1 MDTARDDV
9 TLDAIET
16 FRVVAAAPQTLPFVY
31 SSPHSGT
38 AYLREFLAL
47 SKLDVRTLRRS
58 EDAFVDELFDAA
70 PALGAPLLRAEIPRS
85 FLDLNREPLELDPE
99 MFEDPLPVNANTTSH
114 RVNGG
119 LGTIARI
126 VSNGAEI
133 YPGKLR
139 YREAERRIALV
150 YAPYHER
157 LRGLI
162 DQTRAQFGCAIVV
175 DCHSM
180 PSIGGPLDQDSGRQR
195 ADIILGDRF
204 GRSCS
209 PLLVSTAERC
219 LRDLGYRVF
228 RNNPYAGGFTTQH
241 YGQPSD
247 AVHALQIEINRALY
261 MDENRIERTPL
272 MARVK
277 DDMTTLIGALAEVDP
292 ALLYPAKKAA
302 E

>member
-1 MDTARDDV
+1 MQTVSDAVLEAIDTY
-9 TLDAIET
+9 EM
-16 FRVVAAAPQTLPFVY
+16 VAPPDQIVPFIY
-31 SSPHSGT
+31 TSPHSGT
-38 AYLREFLAL
+38 AYLHEFLAMAR
-47 SKLDVRTLRRS
+47 LDVRTLRRS
-58 EDAFVDELFDAA
+58 EDAFVDELFGAA
-70 PALGAPLLRAEIPRS
+70 PEIGAPLLRAVIPRS
-85 FLDLNREPLELDPE
+85 FLDLNREPLELDPD
-99 MFEDPLPVNANTTSH
+99 MFEDALPSHANTTSH

-133 YPGKLR
+133 YRGKLR
-139 YREAERRIALV
+139 YQEAERRIELAYV
-150 YAPYHER
+150 PYHR
-157 LRGLI
+157 QLRRLI
-162 DQTRAQFGCAIVV
+162 DDTRARFGCAIVI

-180 PSIGGPLDQDSGRQR
+180 PSIGGPLDHDSGRQR

-209 PLLVSTAERC
+209 PVLVATAERT

-241 YGQPSD
+241 YGRPSE
-247 AVHALQIEINRALY
+247 AVHTLQIEINRALY

-272 MARVK
+272 MTGVTEG
-277 DDMTTLIGALAEVDP
+277 MTTLMRALANVDP
-292 ALLYPAKKAA
+292 ALFYPAKKAA

>member
-1 MDTARDDV
+1 MP
-9 TLDAIET
+9 T
-16 FRVVAAAPQTLPFVY
+16 FRDAALEAIDTYQVRAAETQTIPFVFT
-31 SSPHSGT
+31 SPHSGT
-38 AYLREFLAL
+38 AYLREFLAM

-70 PALGAPLLRAEIPRS
+70 PDLGAPLLRAVIPRS
-85 FLDLNREPLELDPE
+85 FLDLNREPLELDPD
-99 MFEDPLPVNANTTSH
+99 MFEDAVPAHANTTSH

-133 YPGKLR
+133 YRSKLR
-139 YREAERRIALV
+139 YREAERRIELV
-150 YAPYHER
+150 YTPYHRR
-157 LRGLI
+157 LRTLI
-162 DQTRAQFGCAIVV
+162 DETRARFGCAIVV

-180 PSIGGPLDQDSGRQR
+180 PSIGGPLDQDSGCQR

-209 PLLVSTAERC
+209 PILVATAERC
-219 LRDLGYRVF
+219 LRELGYRVF

-241 YGQPSD
+241 YGRPSE

-261 MDENRIERTPL
+261 MDENRIDRTPL
-272 MARVK
+272 MQRVQ
-277 DDMTTLIGALAEVDP
+277 DDMTTLMRALADVDP
-292 ALLYPAKKAA
+292 AVLYPAKKAA

>member
-1 MDTARDDV
+1 MQTVSDVALEAIDTLEV
-9 TLDAIET
+9 I
-16 FRVVAAAPQTLPFVY
+16 APEAQTVPFVY

-38 AYLREFLAL
+38 AYLREFLAQ

-58 EDAFVDELFDAA
+58 EDAFVDELFAAA
-70 PALGAPLLRAEIPRS
+70 PEIGAPLLRAVIPRS

-99 MFEDPLPVNANTTSH
+99 MFEDTVPEHANTTSH

-133 YPGKLR
+133 YRGRLR
-139 YREAERRIALV
+139 YRDAERRIELV
-150 YAPYHER
+150 YVPYHR
-157 LRGLI
+157 CLRTLI
-162 DQTRAQFGCAIVV
+162 DDIRARFGCAILV

-195 ADIILGDRF
+195 ADVILGDRF

-209 PLLVSTAERC
+209 PILIATAERT
-219 LRDLGYRVF
+219 LRELGYSVF

-241 YGQPSD
+241 YGRPSE
-247 AVHALQIEINRALY
+247 AVHALQIELNRALY
-261 MDENRIERTPL
+261 MDENRIDRTPL
-272 MARVK
+272 MPGVR
-277 DDMTTLIGALAEVDP
+277 DDMTTLMRALADVDP
-292 ALLYPAKKAA
+292 AVLYPAKKAA

>member
-1 MDTARDDV
+1 MQTVSDA
-9 TLDAIET
+9 TLEAIET
-16 FRVVAAAPQTLPFVY
+16 YEVIAPRIQAVPFIY

-38 AYLREFLAL
+38 AYLREFLEQ
-47 SKLDVRTLRRS
+47 SKLDVRSLRRS
-58 EDAFVDELFDAA
+58 EDAFVDELFTAA
-70 PALGAPLLRAEIPRS
+70 PDIGAPMLRAVVPRS
-85 FLDLNREPLELDPE
+85 FLDLNREPLELDPD
-99 MFEDPLPVNANTTSH
+99 MFEDAVPAHANTTSH

-133 YPGKLR
+133 YRGKLR
-139 YREAERRIALV
+139 YRDAERRIELV
-150 YAPYHER
+150 YRPYHDR
-157 LRGLI
+157 LRRLI
-162 DQTRAQFGCAIVV
+162 DDVRAQFGCAILV

-180 PSIGGPLDQDSGRQR
+180 PSVGGPLDQDSGRQR

-209 PLLVSTAERC
+209 PLLVTAAERT

-241 YGQPSD
+241 YGRPAES
-247 AVHALQIEINRALY
+247 VHALQIEINRALY
-261 MDENRIERTPL
+261 MDENRIDRTPL
-272 MARVK
+272 MPGVR
-277 DDMTTLIGALAEVDP
+277 DDMTTLMRTLAEVDP

>member
-1 MDTARDDV
+1 MQTPP
-9 TLDAIET
+9 DAMLEAT
-16 FRVVAAAPQTLPFVY
+16 GAFDLKTPADQTIPFVY
-31 SSPHSGT
+31 TSPHSGT
-38 AYLREFLAL
+38 AYLREFLVL

-58 EDAFVDELFDAA
+58 EDAFVDELFGAA
-70 PALGAPLLRAEIPRS
+70 SELGAPLLSAVVPRS

-99 MFEDPLPVNANTTSH
+99 MFEDPLPDHANTTSH

-133 YPGKLR
+133 YRARLR
-139 YREAERRIALV
+139 YREAERRIALI
-150 YAPYHER
+150 YMPYHRR
-157 LRGLI
+157 LRALI
-162 DQTRAQFGCAIVV
+162 DDTRARFGCAIVV

-180 PSIGGPLDQDSGRQR
+180 PSVGGPLDQDSGRQR
-195 ADIILGDRF
+195 ADVILGDRF

-209 PLLVSTAERC
+209 PVIMTTAERT
-219 LRDLGYRVF
+219 LRELGYRVF

-241 YGQPSD
+241 YGRPAE
-247 AVHALQIEINRALY
+247 AVHTLQVELNRALY

-272 MARVK
+272 MPRVK
-277 DDMTTLIGALAEVDP
+277 GDMTTLMQALADVDP
-292 ALLYPAKKAA
+292 ALLHPAKKAA

>member
-1 MDTARDDV
+1 MQTP
-9 TLDAIET
+9 LDAPLEAIAT
-16 FRVVAAAPQTLPFVY
+16 FDVRLPDDQTIPFVY
-31 SSPHSGT
+31 TSPHSGK
-38 AYLREFLAL
+38 AYLREFLVL
-47 SKLDVRTLRRS
+47 SRLDVQTLRRS
-58 EDAFVDELFDAA
+58 EDAFVDELFSAA
-70 PALGAPLLRAEIPRS
+70 PGLGAPLLSAVVPRS

-99 MFEDPLPVNANTTSH
+99 MFEDALPEHANTTSH

-133 YPGKLR
+133 YRGRLR
-139 YREAERRIALV
+139 YGEAERRISLV
-150 YAPYHER
+150 YMPYHQR
-157 LRGLI
+157 LRTLI
-162 DQTRAQFGCAIVV
+162 DETRSRFGCAIVI

-195 ADIILGDRF
+195 TDVILGNRF

-209 PLLVSTAERC
+209 PVIVAKAERA
-219 LRDLGYRVF
+219 LREMGYRVF

-241 YGQPSD
+241 YGRPAE
-247 AVHALQIEINRALY
+247 AVHTLQIELNRALY
-261 MDENRIERTPL
+261 MDEKRIERTPL
-272 MARVK
+272 MPGVR
-277 DDMTTLIGALAEVDP
+277 DDMTVLMRALADIDP